1 MTTFTTQ
8 DRQDAERELVNRT
21 PLTKEKIKEIHEDI
35 AKRLPDMW
43 NSGESTVPF
52 YVEYARAIERAH
64 GIGE

>member
-8 DRQDAERELVNRT
+8 DRQDVEST
-21 PLTKEKIKEIHEDI
+21 PLSREQIKEIHEDI

-52 YVEYARAIERAH
+52 YVEFARAIERAH
-64 GIGE
+64 GINK